1 MLEKKDSLLPGFYFQ
16 LFCISMQG
24 AYMPCCKRLVF
35 LYDVSFFFP
44 HSLNGLLTKTDVSAA
59 FPLLVMMP
67 VNGGLS
73 SG

>member
-1 MLEKKDSLLPGFYFQ
+1 
-16 LFCISMQG
+16 
-24 AYMPCCKRLVF
+24 MPCCKRLVF
-35 LYDVSFFFP
+35 LYDVSFFS
-44 HSLNGLLTKTDVSAA
+44 HSLNGLLAKTDVSAT

>member
-1 MLEKKDSLLPGFYFQ
+1 MCWEKDILLPGFYFQ
-16 LFCISMQG
+16 LFCISVQG
-24 AYMPCCKRLVF
+24 AYMPGCKWLVF
-35 LYDVSFFFP
+35 LYDVSLFFP
-44 HSLNGLLTKTDVSAA
+44 HSLNGLLAKTDVSAA

>member
-1 MLEKKDSLLPGFYFQ
+1 MCWGKDSLLPGFYLQ
-16 LFCISMQG
+16 VFCISIQE
-24 AYMPCCKRLVF
+24 AYMPCCKWLAF
-35 LYDVSFFFP
+35 LYDVSFFS
-44 HSLNGLLTKTDVSAA
+44 HSLNGLLAETDVSAA